1 MYNACDYSYTYHLK
15 NMSSS
20 EISELD
26 FDDSNNSF
34 SSGLSKASN
43 WTKGRSR
50 QRLKVPKSLK
60 NNNYISTTV
69 KNSHAK
75 I

>member
-15 NMSSS
+15 NDMSSS

-50 QRLKVPKSLK
+50 QSQFV
-60 NNNYISTTV
+60 
-69 KNSHAK
+69 
-75 I
+75 